1 MITRKLPYAT
11 GLAALI
17 AIGSAGLAIA
27 QEAGTDPHH
36 PANAEAAPQ
45 VKFCGVDNDI
55 ARRAFKRAARNIN
68 A

>member
-1 MITRKLPYAT
+1 MRLSRC
-11 GLAALI
+11 G
-17 AIGSAGLAIA
+17 
-27 QEAGTDPHH
+27 AGTDPHH